1 MTYEFGESN
10 PSFIEIK
17 AQELAFN
24 HVLSSRKPRPISL
37 LVALPKVPKWLDN
50 AKKSFNTAD
59 VNTSKVAEWVFDNSY
74 VLERTLQKIK
84 IDMPAD
90 YYNLLPCI
98 QSSTGNDYLPR
109 AYHIACGLL
118 AAGGIQV
125 AMPILVNFIQ
135 AYQKE
140 SPLDISELW
149 ALPTLLRLACIE
161 LVMTSVVSIVPDINL
176 PYKSSDVCQSTI
188 TTIDEIDCLG
198 RALHCLSVIETIPWR
213 AFFEQVSVVEKEL
226 QSDPAGI
233 YANLDFE
240 SRNRYC
246 KTVEE
251 LARATAYNEKSIALI
266 AIELAKASD
275 PDNER
280 QSHVGYWL
288 VDDGQYELEKQ
299 LNCTISRLQRGKR
312 FLQKHVVFTYL
323 FLLTT
328 FIAATESVALYYLYI
343 NEASIAQLIVGS
355 LLALIPAS
363 MLAVSTLHWSLT
375 RLIPPRVLNK
385 LDFDKKINTYFSTA
399 IVIPTLL
406 GGIEEIDSLLL
417 RIERHYL
424 SNNDPALHF
433 VLLTD
438 YLDALAATD
447 HNDGEL
453 LGHVRDGIKRLNDKY
468 RDSGRTPFHLLHRD
482 RKYNPSERCWMGWE
496 RKRGKLEEFNH
507 FLCDEQCTAFTI
519 QEGDSSALRNIRFV
533 ITLDSDTQLSR
544 GMAAR
549 LIGTLAHPLNRAV
562 FDKKTGKIIA
572 GYSII
577 QPRIEIA
584 PTRAD
589 STFFSKLASGDRVI
603 DIYSQAVSNVY
614 QDLFGS
620 GIFVGKGIYD
630 VSAFRRCLGDCI
642 PENTVLSHDLFE
654 GIKGRVALAS
664 DIVLYEDFPTHYLSF
679 VRRLHRW
686 IRGDWQ
692 LIPWLRRRVK
702 QSDNRY
708 HRNDIDLIER
718 WKIVDNIR
726 RSLLPIAL
734 LLWLIAGWIWLPG
747 EPLVWTALAIVSPV
761 GHNVG
766 HFILGITRTFR
777 WKNLDSLF
785 SKALSNMGRWLLLI
799 VFLPHEALVAL
810 DAIIRTLLRLTITR
824 QNMLQWVTAA
834 HTEKYLNNRES
845 SKYFWQEMA
854 PGVLLTCL
862 IAIVVFYMNEAALP
876 IAAPL
881 LILWFLSPEIA
892 RVISKPLPKVT
903 EQLEDDDVVFLRRLA
918 RRTWL
923 FFETFVGPADHWLPP
938 DNYQED
944 PHGVI
949 SHRTSPTNIGMM
961 FLSNLTAWD
970 FGYLGPTE
978 FTSRVLASM
987 DSLEKLEHYR
997 GHIFN
1002 WYNTQTLEILS
1013 PRYVSTVDSGNLA
1026 AALLTLNE
1034 GCKTIEVSPVFSTAR
1049 WNGLMDTVALIEE
1062 AISKLGNG
1070 ERDEYTILSEH
1081 AARIR
1086 NKAASVRANTELWW
1100 VTIQDIY
1107 EYDCV
1112 EFDRHL
1118 VKVLAKK
1125 SSVHGVSVLRNI
1137 RVWVGRLHHHLR
1149 DMQRDLERLFPWLT
1163 ILTCPT
1169 SPKYDKD
1176 AIAYHDALGL
1186 LSRVLLPTLT
1196 LAEIS
1201 PACFMA
1207 KKIILNL
1214 REENPQLWNAG
1225 QNNTIAIWLASLE
1238 KYLNSSI
1245 QNATQLQA
1253 DLNTIIQRS
1262 IAEVD
1267 GMDFRL
1273 LYDEDTQLFYIGWND
1288 SASAMDS
1295 HHYDLLASEA
1305 RLTSIVAMGKGDI
1318 STKHWFALGR
1328 SITKVS
1334 GKNVLLSWG
1343 GTMFEYLMPRLLVS
1357 SAHGTLLAQSE
1368 QVAVDEQIRRG
1379 EKCST
1384 PWGISESGYATVD
1397 IQHNYQ
1403 YRAFGIPSLGFKRGL
1418 ELDTVIAPYATALA
1432 LAIYPKRATANLKR
1446 LTDLG
1451 MLSLYG
1457 MYEAIDYTS
1466 SRIPNN
1472 RDFTIVRSH
1481 MAHHQGMVFVAIA
1494 NALLNDPYIQR
1505 FQRST
1510 IVQTVDLLLHEQ
1522 LALDSSLEFP
1532 TDAVTKAEEVLDG
1545 NVNNLPQ
1552 LQAWKPVVSGAF
1564 PELHVLGNGR
1574 LNTLITDSGAGG
1586 LNWRHNALTRWT
1598 PDTTLESFGFWV
1610 YIRDEDSGELW
1621 SVGRL
1626 PVNKTSKKYNVVFH
1640 PHMVE
1645 FHREDQGISLRMDL
1659 TVSANDDVE
1668 IRRITLINKT
1678 QKVRRLTVTTYAEVV
1693 LTKPSGDERHPAF
1706 SKLFI
1711 HSEMAKSMNA
1721 LIFERRSRDPQEKPP
1736 ALMHRLLADSQAVQ
1750 LQSFETDRAN
1760 FIGRNGNSQN
1770 PKGLNDGL
1778 SKSLGWT
1785 LDPIMSLQATV
1796 ELAAFTTEK
1805 LAFVTIASSSRR
1817 SLFEIAHCY
1826 EVLSS
1831 IDLIFHDALFKARLD
1846 MKEFEY
1852 AVPYLP
1858 QLQNILSLLMQSH
1871 ATLRGEVKLIKNNQ
1885 MSQSA
1890 LWYFGLSGDF
1900 PILLF
1905 RLHDESNVALLRVLM
1920 CAHQQWHLQGLEI
1933 DFVIMDEGNSG
1944 YIDEINNR
1952 VQQLL
1957 QEIGVEALLGQRG
1970 GVHVLHLNQI
1980 SIEQGNLLK
1989 ASAHVILSD
1998 KDSLAHQVTPN
2009 NGVENRLPAFVAT
2022 ASPIASDVSPLLERR
2037 TDLICFNGL
2046 GGFSPKGDDYVIYLE
2061 PGQTTPAPWCN
2072 VIANANFGC
2081 LVSET
2086 GGGYSWAINSGENRL
2101 THWAND
2107 PVGDRPSEIVY
2118 IRDEETGQV
2127 WTVTPAPIG
2136 TANLCEITHSAGY
2149 SQWRSNSHHLKQEL
2163 TLLVA
2168 HEDPIKIT
2176 RLQLKNTQGQARRL
2190 TVTYYAELVLGV
2202 TRSNSAPHI
2211 VTEFDPKL
2219 KALLAKNVWNADF
2232 SERMAFLTTDRQV
2245 HGFTGDRSEFL
2256 GREGCFKTPAAL
2268 ARWGLRGTVGA
2279 KIDPCIALQ
2288 VHVDVPTNG
2297 EAEVVFLF
2305 GQGDNRAHARELIT
2319 KWQQPHTLPNDWKKM
2334 RNRWERLFKSVSV
2347 QTPEPSFDL
2356 MMNQW
2361 LLYQTLVCRVFA
2373 RCGFYQSSGAYGF
2386 RDQLQDVMALVDAE
2400 PALARK
2406 HIIESA
2412 SHQFDMGDVL
2422 HWWHPPSGRGV
2433 RTHCSDDLLWLPY
2446 VTAHYVEV
2454 TGDNAI
2460 FDEKIP
2466 FLTGNP
2472 LGSQEENRYTLYEPT
2487 SRNYTLFEHCKRA
2500 LNHGTSSSGEHGL
2513 LLIGSG
2519 DWNDGMD
2526 RVGVRGRGESIWL
2539 SWFAIAV
2546 IESFTALHEQW
2557 PENMPVSV
2565 WRDRAKELTLAIEE
2579 SGWDGKWY
2587 RRAFDDEGNPWGS
2600 SQCQECRIDSIA
2612 QSWATLSGAA
2622 DSKRAVQALH
2632 AAQCELVD
2640 EKNNVVRLLWP
2651 PFDAT
2656 MRDPGYIK
2664 AYPPGIR
2671 ENGGQYSHAAVWLAW
2686 ALARQGNGDGAMHL
2700 FRMLNPIEHSLNKKD
2715 METYQVEPYVM
2726 AGDIGGVAPHA
2737 GRGGWSWYTGSS
2749 AWAYRLGIQAILG
2762 IKYKGNFLSIDPCIP
2777 TSWHGYNATLTRD
2790 EGVIA
2795 LCVEDTHGV
2804 GHGVIEITVNGEV
2817 IVGNEILLPTKGEVL
2832 DVVVMLGEC

>member
-1 MTYEFGESN
+1 MTYEFGESKA
-10 PSFIEIK
+10 SFIEIK

-24 HVLSSRKPRPISL
+24 HVLSSRKPKPIAL
-37 LVALPKVPKWLDN
+37 LVALPTIPKWLDH

-59 VNTSKVAEWVFDNSY
+59 VNTAKVAEWIFDNSY
-74 VLERTLQKIK
+74 VLERALKKIK
-84 IDMPAD
+84 IDMPAN

-109 AYHIACGLL
+109 AYHIATGLL

-140 SPLDISELW
+140 SPLDIAELW

-161 LVMTSVVSIVPDINL
+161 LVMTSVVRIVPELSL
-176 PYKSSDVCQSTI
+176 PYENKGSWQSTI
-188 TTIDEIDCLG
+188 SAIDEIDCLG
-198 RALHCLSVIETIPWR
+198 RALHCLSVIETLPWR
-213 AFFEQVSVVEKEL
+213 AFFEQVSIVEKEL
-226 QSDPAGI
+226 QNDPAGI
-233 YANLDFE
+233 YAHLDFE
-240 SRNRYC
+240 SRDRYC
-246 KTVEE
+246 KTVEKF
-251 LARATAYNEKSIALI
+251 ARATEFSEKSIALI
-266 AIELAKASD
+266 AIELAKKSD
-275 PDNER
+275 PDDER
-280 QSHVGYWL
+280 HSHVGYWL
-288 VDDGQYELEKQ
+288 VDNGKFVLEKQ
-299 LNCTISRLQRGKR
+299 LDCNISRLHRGKR
-312 FLQKHVVFTYL
+312 FLQKHVVPAYL
-323 FLLTT
+323 FFLTT
-328 FIAATESVALYYLYI
+328 FILATESVAFYYLYI
-343 NEASIAQLIVGS
+343 NQASTAQLVIGS

-375 RLIPPRVLNK
+375 CLIPPRILNK
-385 LDFDKKINTYFSTA
+385 IDFDKKINPKFATA

-406 GGIEEIDSLLL
+406 GSIEEIDSLLI

-438 YLDALAATD
+438 YLDALEATAPS
-447 HNDGEL
+447 DGQF

-468 RDSGRTPFHLLHRD
+468 CDSGSTPFHLLHRE

-496 RKRGKLEEFNH
+496 RKRGKLDEFNQ
-507 FLCDEQCTAFTI
+507 FLCDQACTAFTI
-519 QEGDSSALRNIRFV
+519 HEGVSNALRNIRFV

-562 FDKKTGKIIA
+562 FDEKTGKIIA

-589 STFFSKLASGDRVI
+589 STLFSKLASGDRVI
-603 DIYSQAVSNVY
+603 DIYSHAVSNVY

-630 VSAFRRCLGDCI
+630 VSSFGQCLGDCV
-642 PENTVLSHDLFE
+642 PENSILSHDLFE

-664 DIVLYEDFPTHYLSF
+664 DIVLYEDFPTHYLAF
-679 VRRLHRW
+679 GRRLHRW

-692 LIPWLRRRVK
+692 LIPWLRRRVRK
-702 QSDNRY
+702 SDNSY
-708 HRNDIDLIER
+708 HHNDISLIER
-718 WKIVDNIR
+718 WKIIDNIR
-726 RSLLPIAL
+726 RSTLPLAL
-734 LLWLIAGWIWLPG
+734 LLWLVGGWLWLPG
-747 EPLVWTALAIVSPV
+747 EPLVWTILAIISPV

-766 HFILGITRTFR
+766 HFILGIKRTFNC
-777 WKNLDSLF
+777 KNLDSLYA
-785 SKALSNMGRWLLLI
+785 KALSNMGRWLLLI
-799 VFLPHEALVAL
+799 VFLPHEALLAL
-810 DAIIRTLLRLTITR
+810 DAIIRTLCRLTITHK
-824 QNMLQWVTAA
+824 NMLQWITSA
-834 HTEKYLNNRES
+834 HTDKHLNNRES
-845 SKYFWQEMA
+845 SWHFWDEMA

-862 IAIVVFYMNEAALP
+862 LAIVIFYTNEAVLP
-876 IAAPL
+876 IAAPF

-892 RVISKPLPKVT
+892 RVISRPLPKVT
-903 EQLEDDDVVFLRRLA
+903 EQLDDDDVVFLRRLA

-923 FFETFVGPADHWLPP
+923 FFETFIGPADHWLPP

-970 FGYLGPTE
+970 FGYIGPTD
-978 FTSRVLASM
+978 FISRVLASM
-987 DSLEKLEHYR
+987 ESLEKLEHYR

-1002 WYNTQTLEILS
+1002 WYNTQTLEILL

-1034 GCKTIEVSPVFSTAR
+1034 GCKTIEASPVFSPAR
-1049 WNGLMDTVALIEE
+1049 WNGLMDTIALIEE
-1062 AISKLGNG
+1062 AVSKLGKG
-1070 ERDEYTILSEH
+1070 EKEEYITLTEH
-1081 AARIR
+1081 AAKIR
-1086 NKAASVRANTELWW
+1086 KKAASVRDNTELWW
-1100 VTIQDIY
+1100 ITIQDIC

-1118 VKVLAKK
+1118 VNALAKK

-1149 DMQRDLERLFPWLT
+1149 DMQRDLDRLFPWLT

-1169 SPKYDKD
+1169 GPEYEKD
-1176 AIAYHDALGL
+1176 AIAYHDALEL
-1186 LSRVLLPTLT
+1186 LRRILLPTLT
-1196 LAEIS
+1196 LAQIS
-1201 PACFMA
+1201 PACCMA
-1207 KKIILNL
+1207 KNVILNL

-1225 QNNTIAIWLASLE
+1225 QNNTIDLWLVKLE
-1238 KYLNSSI
+1238 KHLNSSI
-1245 QNATQLQA
+1245 KNAQQLQT
-1253 DLNTIIQRS
+1253 DLNTIIRRS

-1267 GMDFRL
+1267 GMDFQL
-1273 LYDEDTQLFYIGWND
+1273 LYDEDAQLFHIGWND
-1288 SASAMDS
+1288 SAGAMDS

-1305 RLTSIVAMGKGDI
+1305 RLASIIAMGKGDI

-1343 GTMFEYLMPRLLVS
+1343 GTMFEYLMPRLLLC
-1357 SAHGTLLAQSE
+1357 SAEGTLLAQSE
-1368 QVAVDEQIRRG
+1368 QVAVDEQIRQG
-1379 EKCST
+1379 EKCSI
-1384 PWGISESGYATVD
+1384 PWGISESGYAAVD

-1403 YRAFGIPSLGFKRGL
+1403 YRAFGVPSLGFKRGL

-1446 LTDLG
+1446 LSDLG

-1457 MYEAIDYTS
+1457 MYEAIDYTA
-1466 SRIPNN
+1466 SRIPSN
-1472 RDFTIVRSH
+1472 RDFAIVRSH
-1481 MAHHQGMVFVAIA
+1481 MAHHQGMVIVALA
-1494 NALLNDPYIQR
+1494 NVLFSDTHVHR
-1505 FQRST
+1505 FQRSS

-1522 LALDSSLEFP
+1522 LALDSSPEFP
-1532 TDAVTKAEEVLDG
+1532 TDAVTKAEAEFEYQVH
-1545 NVNNLPQ
+1545 NLPQ
-1552 LQAWKPVVSGAF
+1552 LQAWKPAVSGVF

-1586 LNWRHNALTRWT
+1586 LNWRHNALTRWS
-1598 PDTTLESFGFWV
+1598 PDTTFENFGFWV

-1626 PVNKTSKKYNVVFH
+1626 PVNKTSKKYDVVFH

-1645 FHREDQGISLRMDL
+1645 FHRQDYGISIRMDL

-1668 IRRITLINKT
+1668 IRCITLINETK
-1678 QKVRRLTVTTYAEVV
+1678 KVRRLTVTTYAEVV
-1693 LTKPSGDERHPAF
+1693 LTSPNGDERHPAF

-1711 HSEMAKSMNA
+1711 HSEIAKSMNA
-1721 LIFERRSRDPQEKPP
+1721 LIFERRSREPQEKPP
-1736 ALMHRLLADSQAVQ
+1736 ALMHRLLADSHKIQ
-1750 LQSFETDRAN
+1750 LRSFETDRAH
-1760 FIGRNGNSQN
+1760 FIGRNGSSQN
-1770 PKGLNDGL
+1770 PQGLCDGL
-1778 SKSLGWT
+1778 SESLGWI

-1796 ELAAFTTEK
+1796 ELSALATEK

-1817 SLFEIAHCY
+1817 ALFEIAHCY

-1831 IDLIFHDALFKARLD
+1831 IDLIFHDALFKASLN
-1846 MKEFEY
+1846 MKGFEY
-1852 AVPYLP
+1852 VVPYLP
-1858 QLQNILSLLMQSH
+1858 QLQNLLSVLMQSH
-1871 ATLRGEVKLIKNNQ
+1871 ARLRGDGKLIKNNK

-1890 LWYFGLSGDF
+1890 LWSFGVSGDL

-1905 RLHDESNVALLRVLM
+1905 RLHDETNVALLRVLV

-1933 DFVIMDEGNSG
+1933 DFVIMHEGNSG
-1944 YIDEINNR
+1944 YIDEINSK

-1957 QEIGVEALLGQRG
+1957 LEIGVEALLGQRG
-1970 GVHVLHLNQI
+1970 GLHLLHLNQI

-1989 ASAHVILSD
+1989 ACAHAILSNN
-1998 KDSLAHQVTPN
+1998 DSLERQIMPH
-2009 NGVENRLPAFVAT
+2009 NGERNRLPVFVPT

-2037 TDLICFNGL
+2037 TDLICFNGV

-2061 PGQTTPAPWCN
+2061 PGESTPVPWCN

-2081 LVSET
+2081 LVSEA

-2107 PVGDRPSEIVY
+2107 PVEDRPSEIVY
-2118 IRDEETGQV
+2118 IRDEETGQF
-2127 WTVTPAPIG
+2127 WTVTPKPIG

-2163 TLLVA
+2163 TLHVA

-2176 RLQLKNTQGQARRL
+2176 RLKLKNTQGQARRL

-2211 VTEFDPKL
+2211 VTEFDPKSN
-2219 KALLAKNVWNADF
+2219 ALLAKNVWNADF
-2232 SERMAFLTTDRQV
+2232 AERMAFLSTDKQV

-2256 GREGCFKTPAAL
+2256 GRDGGFKKPAAL
-2268 ARWGLRGTVGA
+2268 SRWGLKGTVGA
-2279 KIDPCIALQ
+2279 KIDPCVALQ
-2288 VHVDVPTNG
+2288 VHIDVPANG

-2305 GQGDNRAHARELIT
+2305 GQGDNREHAQALIE
-2319 KWQQPHTLPNDWKKM
+2319 KWQQPQTLPSDWKTM
-2334 RNRWERLFKSVSV
+2334 RNRWLRLFNSVSV

-2361 LLYQTLVCRVFA
+2361 LLYQTLVCRVYA
-2373 RCGFYQSSGAYGF
+2373 RCGLYQSSGAYGF
-2386 RDQLQDVMALVDAE
+2386 RDQLQDVMALVHAE

-2412 SHQFDMGDVL
+2412 YHQFDMGDVL

-2446 VTAHYVEV
+2446 VTAYYVET
-2454 TGDNAI
+2454 TGDSAI

-2466 FLTGNP
+2466 FLTGDP
-2472 LGSQEENRYTLYEPT
+2472 LGSQEENRYTLYEST
-2487 SRNYTLFEHCKRA
+2487 TRTYTLFEHCKRA
-2500 LNHGTSSSGEHGL
+2500 LDHGISASGEHGL
-2513 LLIGSG
+2513 LLIGTG

-2526 RVGVRGRGESIWL
+2526 RVGVRGRGESVWL

-2557 PENMPVSV
+2557 PEKLPVSV

-2587 RRAFDDEGNPWGS
+2587 RRAFDDEGQPWGS
-2600 SQCQECRIDSIA
+2600 EACQECRIDSIA
-2612 QSWATLSGAA
+2612 QSWATLSGAG
-2622 DSKRAVQALH
+2622 DPKRAMQALH

-2686 ALARQGNGDGAMHL
+2686 ALARQGNGDAAMHL
-2700 FRMLNPIEHSLNKKD
+2700 FKMLNPIEHSLNKKD
-2715 METYQVEPYVM
+2715 MDTYQVEPYVM
-2726 AGDIGGVAPHA
+2726 AGDIGGVTPHA
-2737 GRGGWSWYTGSS
+2737 GQGGWSWYTGSS
-2749 AWAYRLGIQAILG
+2749 AWAYRLGIEAILG
-2762 IKYKGNFLSIDPCIP
+2762 IKFKGAFLSVAPCIP
-2777 TSWHGYNATLTRD
+2777 NSWQGYKATLNRD
-2790 EGVIA
+2790 NGVIA
-2795 LCVEDTHGV
+2795 LCVEDKNGV
-2804 GHGVIEITVNGEV
+2804 GHGVVEITVNGQA
-2817 IVGNEILLPTKGEVL
+2817 IVGNNIPLPTKNEVL
-2832 DVVVMLGEC
+2832 DVVVKLG

>member
-1 MTYEFGESN
+1 MTYEFGESKA
-10 PSFIEIK
+10 SFIEIK

-24 HVLSSRKPRPISL
+24 HVLSSKKPTPIAL
-37 LVALPKVPKWLDN
+37 LVALPTIPKWLDH

-59 VNTSKVAEWVFDNSY
+59 VNTAKVAEWIFDNSY
-74 VLERTLQKIK
+74 VLDRALQKIK

-90 YYNLLPCI
+90 YYTLLPSI
-98 QSSTGNDYLPR
+98 QSGTGNDYLPR
-109 AYHIACGLL
+109 AYHIANGLL
-118 AAGGIQV
+118 AAGGVQV

-140 SPLDISELW
+140 SPLDIAELW

-161 LVMTSVVSIVPDINL
+161 LVMTSVVRIVPELIL
-176 PYKSSDVCQSTI
+176 PYKSNNSRQSTI
-188 TTIDEIDCLG
+188 YAIDEIDCLG
-198 RALHCLSVIETIPWR
+198 RALHCLAVIETLPWR
-213 AFFEQVSVVEKEL
+213 AFFEQVSIVEKEL

-233 YANLDFE
+233 YTNLDFE
-240 SRNRYC
+240 SRDRYC
-246 KTVEE
+246 KTVEKF
-251 LARATAYNEKSIALI
+251 ARATDYSERSIALI
-266 AIELAKASD
+266 AIELAKQSILED
-275 PDNER
+275 ER
-280 QSHVGYWL
+280 QCHVGYWL
-288 VDDGQYELEKQ
+288 VDEGQYELEAQ
-299 LNCTISRLQRGKR
+299 LNCKISWLQRRKR
-312 FLQKHVVFTYL
+312 LLQKHVVATY
-323 FLLTT
+323 FLLLTM
-328 FIAATESVALYYLYI
+328 FIAATQSVAFYYLYL
-343 NEASIAQLIVGS
+343 NGASTSQFLIGS
-355 LLALIPAS
+355 LLSLIPAS
-363 MLAVSTLHWSLT
+363 MLAISTLHWTLT
-375 RLIPPRVLNK
+375 RLIPPRILNK
-385 LDFDKKINTYFSTA
+385 LDFDKKIDPKFATA

-406 GGIEEIDSLLL
+406 GSIDEIDSLLI

-424 SNNDPALHF
+424 SNNDPALRF

-438 YLDALAATD
+438 YLDALEATSP
-447 HNDGEL
+447 NDGQF
-453 LGHVRDGIKRLNDKY
+453 LGHVRDGIKGLNDKY
-468 RDSGRTPFHLLHRD
+468 RDSGSTPFHLLHRE

-496 RKRGKLEEFNH
+496 RKRGKLDEFNH
-507 FLCDEQCTAFTI
+507 FLCDEDCTAFTI
-519 QEGDSSALRNIRFV
+519 HEGVSDALRNIRFV

-562 FDKKTGKIIA
+562 FDEKTGKIIA

-589 STFFSKLASGDRVI
+589 STLFSKLASGDRVI
-603 DIYSQAVSNVY
+603 DIYSHAVSNVY

-630 VSAFRRCLGDCI
+630 VSSFGRCLGDCV
-642 PENTVLSHDLFE
+642 PENSILSHDLFE

-664 DIVLYEDFPTHYLSF
+664 DIVLYEDFPTHYLAF

-686 IRGDWQ
+686 VRGDWQ

-702 QSDNRY
+702 KNDNSY
-708 HRNDIDLIER
+708 HHNDISLIER

-726 RSLLPIAL
+726 RSTLPLAL
-734 LLWLIAGWIWLPG
+734 ILWLVASWIWLPG
-747 EPLVWTALAIVSPV
+747 DPFVWTVLAIISPV

-766 HFILGITRTFR
+766 HFMLAITRTFHWR
-777 WKNLDSLF
+777 NLDSLYT
-785 SKALSNMGRWLLLI
+785 KTLSNMGRWLLLI
-799 VFLPHEALVAL
+799 AFLPHEALLAL
-810 DAIIRTLLRLTITR
+810 DAIIRTLCRLTITHK
-824 QNMLQWVTAA
+824 NMLQWITAA
-834 HTEKYLNNRES
+834 HTDKHLNNRES
-845 SKYFWQEMA
+845 SKHFWQEMG

-862 IAIVVFYMNEAALP
+862 LALVVFYMNEAALP
-876 IAAPL
+876 IAAPF

-970 FGYLGPTE
+970 FGYIGPTE

-987 DSLEKLEHYR
+987 KSLEKLEHYR

-1002 WYNTQTLEILS
+1002 WYNTQTLEILL

-1026 AALLTLNE
+1026 ATLLTLNE
-1034 GCKTIEVSPVFSTAR
+1034 GCKTIEVSPVFSPAR
-1049 WNGLMDTVALIEE
+1049 WNGLMDTIALIEE
-1062 AISKLGNG
+1062 AVSKLVNG
-1070 ERDEYTILSEH
+1070 DRDEYTTLTEH
-1081 AARIR
+1081 AVKIR
-1086 NKAASVRANTELWW
+1086 NKAAKVRDNTELWW
-1100 VTIQDIY
+1100 VTIQDIC
-1107 EYDCV
+1107 EYDCI

-1118 VKVLAKK
+1118 VDTLAKK

-1149 DMQRDLERLFPWLT
+1149 DMQRDLDRLFPWLT

-1169 SPKYDKD
+1169 LPEYEKD

-1186 LSRVLLPTLT
+1186 LRRVLLPTLA

-1201 PACFMA
+1201 PACSMA

-1214 REENPQLWNAG
+1214 REDNPHLWNAG
-1225 QNNTIAIWLASLE
+1225 QNNTISVWLATLE

-1245 QNATQLQA
+1245 LNAQQLQA

-1262 IAEVD
+1262 VAEVA
-1267 GMDFRL
+1267 GMDFHL
-1273 LYDEDTQLFYIGWND
+1273 LYDEDAELFHIGWND
-1288 SASAMDS
+1288 SASTMDS

-1305 RLTSIVAMGKGDI
+1305 RLASIVAMGKGDI
-1318 STKHWFALGR
+1318 PTKHWFALGR

-1334 GKNVLLSWG
+1334 GQNVLLSWG
-1343 GTMFEYLMPRLLVS
+1343 GTMFEYLMPRLLLC
-1357 SAHGTLLAQSE
+1357 SAEGTLLAQSE

-1379 EKCST
+1379 DKCSI
-1384 PWGISESGYATVD
+1384 PWGISESGYAAVD

-1403 YRAFGIPSLGFKRGL
+1403 YRAFGVPSLGFKRGL
-1418 ELDTVIAPYATALA
+1418 ELDMVIAPYATALA

-1446 LTDLG
+1446 LSDLG

-1457 MYEAIDYTS
+1457 MYEAIDYTA
-1466 SRIPNN
+1466 SRIPSN
-1472 RDFTIVRSH
+1472 RDFAIVRSH
-1481 MAHHQGMVFVAIA
+1481 MAHHQGMVFVALA
-1494 NALLNDPYIQR
+1494 NALLNEPYVHR
-1505 FQRST
+1505 FQRSS

-1522 LALDSSLEFP
+1522 LALNSSLEFP
-1532 TDAVTKAEEVLDG
+1532 TDAVTKAEEVFQDQ
-1545 NVNNLPQ
+1545 VQNLPQ
-1552 LQAWKPVVSGAF
+1552 LQAWKPVLSGAL
-1564 PELHVLGNGR
+1564 PELQVLGNGR

-1598 PDTTLESFGFWV
+1598 PDTTLESLGFWV

-1626 PVNKTSKKYNVVFH
+1626 PVNKTSKKYDVVFH

-1645 FHREDQGISLRMDL
+1645 IHRQDHGISIRMDL

-1668 IRRITLINKT
+1668 IRRITLINET
-1678 QKVRRLTVTTYAEVV
+1678 QKARRLTVTTYAEVV
-1693 LTKPSGDERHPAF
+1693 LSTPSGDERHPAF

-1711 HSEMAKSMNA
+1711 HSEIAKSMNA
-1721 LIFERRSRDPQEKPP
+1721 LIFERRSREPQEKPP
-1736 ALMHRLLADSQAVQ
+1736 ALLHRLLSDSNKVQ
-1750 LQSFETDRAN
+1750 LRSFETDRAH
-1760 FIGRNGNSQN
+1760 FIGRNGSAQN
-1770 PKGLNDGL
+1770 PQGLCNGL
-1778 SKSLGWT
+1778 SKTLGWT

-1796 ELAAFTTEK
+1796 ELSALTTEK

-1817 SLFEIAHCY
+1817 ALFEIAHCY

-1831 IDLIFHDALFKARLD
+1831 IDLIFHDALFKASLD
-1846 MKEFEY
+1846 MKGFEY
-1852 AVPYLP
+1852 VVPYLP
-1858 QLQNILSLLMQSH
+1858 QLQKLLSVLIQSH
-1871 ATLRGEVKLIKNNQ
+1871 ATLRGEEKLIKNNQ

-1890 LWYFGLSGDF
+1890 LWSFGLSGDS

-1905 RLHDESNVALLRVLM
+1905 CLHDESNVALLRVLI

-1933 DFVIMDEGNSG
+1933 DFVIMHEGSSG
-1944 YIDEINNR
+1944 YIDEINSK
-1952 VQQLL
+1952 VHQLL
-1957 QEIGVEALLGQRG
+1957 QEISVEALLGQRG
-1970 GVHVLHLNQI
+1970 GVHLLHHNQI
-1980 SIEQGNLLK
+1980 SIEQRNLLK
-1989 ASAHVILSD
+1989 ACAHAILSD
-1998 KDSLAHQVTPN
+1998 NNSLERQIIVK
-2009 NGVENRLPAFVAT
+2009 NGKGNRLPAFVAT
-2022 ASPIASDVSPLLERR
+2022 SSPIAADVSPLLERR
-2037 TDLICFNGL
+2037 TDLICFNGV

-2072 VIANANFGC
+2072 VLANANFGC
-2081 LVSET
+2081 LVSEA

-2101 THWAND
+2101 THWSND
-2107 PVGDRPSEIVY
+2107 PVEDRPSEIVY

-2127 WTVTPAPIG
+2127 WTVTPEPIG
-2136 TANLCEITHSAGY
+2136 TANICEITHSAGY
-2149 SQWRSNSHHLKQEL
+2149 SQWRSNSHYLKQEM
-2163 TLLVA
+2163 TVLVA
-2168 HEDPIKIT
+2168 HEDPLKIV
-2176 RLQLKNTQGQARRL
+2176 RLTLKNTLGKPRRL
-2190 TVTYYAELVLGV
+2190 TLTYYAELVLGV
-2202 TRSNSAPHI
+2202 TRSKSAPHI
-2211 VTEFDPKL
+2211 VTEFDPKSN
-2219 KALLAKNVWNADF
+2219 ALLAKNVWNADF
-2232 SERMAFLTTDRQV
+2232 SERIAFLSTDRQV

-2256 GREGCFKTPAAL
+2256 GRDGSFNKPAAL
-2268 ARWGLRGTVGA
+2268 SRCGLSGTVGA
-2279 KIDPCIALQ
+2279 KFDPCAVLQ
-2288 VHVDVPTNG
+2288 VHVDVVANG
-2297 EAEVVFLF
+2297 DAEVKFLF
-2305 GQGDNRAHARELIT
+2305 GQGDNREHAKALIE
-2319 KWQQPHTLPNDWKKM
+2319 KWQPPQTLPDDWKTM
-2334 RNRWERLFKSVSV
+2334 RNRWDRLFKSVSV

-2373 RCGFYQSSGAYGF
+2373 RCGLYQSSGAYGF

-2406 HIIESA
+2406 HIVESA

-2454 TGDNAI
+2454 TGDNTI

-2466 FLTGNP
+2466 FIIGDP

-2487 SRNYTLFEHCKRA
+2487 SRTYTLFEHCKRA
-2500 LNHGTSSSGEHGL
+2500 LNHGISSSGKHGL

-2526 RVGVRGRGESIWL
+2526 RIGVRGRGESIWL

-2557 PENMPVSV
+2557 PENMPVDV

-2612 QSWATLSGAA
+2612 QSWATLCGAG
-2622 DSKRAVQALH
+2622 DPKRAVQALH

-2640 EKNNVVRLLWP
+2640 ESNNVVRLLWP

-2715 METYQVEPYVM
+2715 MEIYQVEPYVM
-2726 AGDIGGVAPHA
+2726 AGDIGGVSPHT

-2762 IKYKGNFLSIDPCIP
+2762 IKYKGKFLSIDPCIP
-2777 TSWHGYNATLTRD
+2777 TSWHGYSATLTRD

-2795 LCVEDTHGV
+2795 LSVEDRHGV

-2817 IVGNEILLPTKGEVL
+2817 NVGNNILLPTKGEVL
-2832 DVVVMLGEC
+2832 DVVVILG